1 MKILITGGLG
11 YIGSHIAYKL
21 KRKAIIIDNCI
32 NSNLDFKKKLPLAT
46 VYKKRISKTS
56 LNYIFQKH
64 NDIKAV
70 IHLAGLKSVNES
82 INNPLKYYDY
92 NFNSSLILLEALE
105 KYRIKNLIF
114 SSSATVYGNTNKNPK
129 KETDQ
134 LTSTN
139 PYGSSKIMIEK
150 LIDEYAYSSNNFS
163 CISLRYFNPI
173 GANLEAGLSD
183 KPMGKPLNLM
193 PILIESIINKKKLIV
208 HGHNYNTKDGTCIR
222 DYIHVDDL
230 ADVHILSLYKLKKFK
245 GHKKINIGL
254 GKGISVLDLI
264 KVFEDANNL
273 KVDFKFGKRRDGDA
287 AVSYADNRNAIK
299 FLKWKP
305 KKNYSQMCYDSWMSY
320 QK

>member
-21 KRKAIIIDNCI
+21 KSKAIIIDNCI

-134 LTSTN
+134 LISTN

-173 GANLEAGLSD
+173 GANLVAGLSD

-193 PILIESIINKKKLIV
+193 PILIESIINKKKLTV

-230 ADVHILSLYKLKKFK
+230 ADVHILSLHKLKKFK

-273 KVDFKFGKRRDGDA
+273 KVDFKFGKRRYGDA

-305 KKNYSQMCYDSWMSY
+305 KKNYTQMCYDSWMSY